1 MRDELE
7 DVLDLYEGMPPEGQ
21 QHWRQRSL
29 PSVKFH
35 SEAEQQEFMAELKQ
49 RDKQAP
55 RPEGEPSSPA
65 LERSRTARSFKPGQ
79 HVKVNLA
86 GLSKGGVRFSQNVAA
101 VYAMVDAQIS
111 GDPPVYRVKLL
122 ISFRG
127 ISEVDLPAGRI
138 LPM

>member
-7 DVLDLYEGMPPEGQ
+7 EVLDLYEGMPPEGQ
-21 QHWRQRSL
+21 QHWKRRSL
-29 PSVKFH
+29 PSVKFE

-49 RDKQAP
+49 RDKQP
-55 RPEGEPSSPA
+55 PSPEGEPSDPA
-65 LERSRTARSFKPGQ
+65 LEKSPTAKSFKPGQ
-79 HVKVNLA
+79 RVKVNLA
-86 GLSKGGVRFSQNVAA
+86 GLAKGGVRFSQNVAA
-101 VYAMVDAQIS
+101 VYAMIDAQIG

-127 ISEVDLPAGRI
+127 VSEVDVPAERI